1 MAFTLAILSVWFAC
15 SRASCRET
23 APTHTAPQS
32 LRISDATMSLVVLDP
47 WSPRARTG
55 WLLAWAAFWLLMTTV
70 AVQDHLRESSG
81 ALWRPLL
88 WEGSSCLVASA
99 MLALMWRHAPR
110 DDALLT
116 QPARWFMRQLRWLPL
131 LAPLFVVAI
140 YAIRHGV
147 VALVGQTYNH
157 PPWGQVFLYE
167 CTKFALFYT
176 LFIAVAFGLRTHI
189 ALAEQRLRTQAAQLA
204 QLTQQLEPH
213 FLFNALNTVAST
225 IHGDPDL
232 ADSMLTRLAALL
244 RATTDLT
251 RKPTCT
257 LDEEL
262 TLLEGYTAI
271 MCERFADRVTLEQQ
285 VEPGARACRVP
296 TLSVQPLMENAFR
309 HGVERSSEVTHIVLR
324 VQRRADRLRVEVE
337 QSRGGVDAVPA
348 AGVGLGTLRERLAAL
363 HGERAQVGLDA
374 LPGGGARAWFELPA
388 VS

>member
-1 MAFTLAILSVWFAC
+1 VSTRTSA
-15 SRASCRET
+15 
-23 APTHTAPQS
+23 
-32 LRISDATMSLVVLDP
+32 DP
-47 WSPRARTG
+47 WSPRSRTG
-55 WLLAWAAFWLLMTTV
+55 WLLAWSAFWLLMATV
-70 AVQDHLRESSG
+70 AVQDHVRDHG
-81 ALWRPLL
+81 AHALWRPLL

-99 MLALMWRHAPR
+99 MLALAWLRAPR
-110 DDALLT
+110 DDGLLAT
-116 QPARWFMRQLRWLPL
+116 PSRWFVRQLRWLPL
-131 LAPLFVVAI
+131 LAPLFVVAV

-147 VALVGQTYNH
+147 MALLGQTYHH
-157 PPWGQVFLYE
+157 PPWGAVFLYE

-176 LFIAVAFGLRTHI
+176 LFVAVVFGLRTHI
-189 ALAEQRLRTQAAQLA
+189 ALAEQRSRTQAAQLA

-213 FLFNALNTVAST
+213 FLFNALNTIAST
-225 IHGDPDL
+225 IHSNPDL

-262 TLLEGYTAI
+262 KLLEGYTAI

-285 VEPGARACRVP
+285 VDAAARACRVP

-309 HGVERSSEVTHIVLR
+309 HGVERFSEPTHVVLR
-324 VQRRADRLRVEVE
+324 ASRRADRVRVEVE
-337 QSRGGVDAVPA
+337 QSRGGVADAPA

-374 LPGGGARAWFELPA
+374 LPGGGACAWFELPA
-388 VS
+388 VA

>member
-1 MAFTLAILSVWFAC
+1 MIAAI
-15 SRASCRET
+15 
-23 APTHTAPQS
+23 
-32 LRISDATMSLVVLDP
+32 DP
-47 WSPRARTG
+47 WSPRARSG
-55 WLLAWAAFWLLMTTV
+55 WLLAWAAFWLLMTTI
-70 AVQDHLRESSG
+70 AVQDHLRSGTG

-88 WEGSSCLVASA
+88 WEGSSCLVASLV
-99 MLALMWRHAPR
+99 LALGWRHAAR
-110 DDALLT
+110 DDAALT
-116 QPARWFMRQLRWLPL
+116 QPVRWFVRQLRWLPL

-147 VALVGQTYNH
+147 VALLQQTYNH

-176 LFIAVAFGLRTHI
+176 LFVAVVFGLRTHI
-189 ALAEQRLRTQAAQLA
+189 ALAEQRVRTQAAQLA

-225 IHGDPDL
+225 IHGNPEL

-262 TLLEGYTAI
+262 KLLEGYTAI
-271 MCERFADRVTLEQQ
+271 MCERFADRVTLEHD
-285 VEPGARACRVP
+285 VDPAARGCRVP

-309 HGVERSSEVTHIVLR
+309 HGVERFSEPTRVVLR
-324 VQRRADRLRVEVE
+324 AQRHADRVRIEVE
-337 QSRGGVDAVPA
+337 QSRGGIGDAPA

>member
-1 MAFTLAILSVWFAC
+1 
-15 SRASCRET
+15 
-23 APTHTAPQS
+23 
-32 LRISDATMSLVVLDP
+32 MSAMVLDP

-55 WLLAWAAFWLLMTTV
+55 WLLAWAAFWLLMMTV
-70 AVQDHLRESSG
+70 AVQDHLRESGG

-88 WEGSSCLVASA
+88 WEGSACLVASV
-99 MLALMWRHAPR
+99 MLALMWRRAPR
-110 DDALLT
+110 HDDVLT
-116 QPARWFMRQLRWLPL
+116 QPARWFGRQLRWLPL
-131 LAPLFVVAI
+131 LAPLFVVAV

-147 VALVGQTYNH
+147 VALLQQTYNH

-176 LFIAVAFGLRTHI
+176 LFVAVVFGLRTHM
-189 ALAEQRLRTQAAQLA
+189 ALAEQRMRTQAAQLA

-225 IHGDPDL
+225 IHSNPDL

-262 TLLEGYTAI
+262 RLLEGYTAI
-271 MCERFADRVTLEQQ
+271 MCERFADRVTLQQ
-285 VEPGARACRVP
+285 EIDPAARGCRVP

-309 HGVERSSEVTHIVLR
+309 HGVERFSEPTHVVLR
-324 VQRRADRLRVEVE
+324 AQRRADRVRVEVE
-337 QSRGGVDAVPA
+337 QSRGGISDTPA

-374 LPGGGARAWFELPA
+374 LPSGGARAWFELPA
-388 VS
+388 VT

>member
-1 MAFTLAILSVWFAC
+1 MPRDRLQNALLHNGREFQMQPMIAAI
-15 SRASCRET
+15 
-23 APTHTAPQS
+23 
-32 LRISDATMSLVVLDP
+32 DP

-88 WEGSSCLVASA
+88 WEGSSCLVASV
-99 MLALMWRHAPR
+99 MLALMWRRSARH
-110 DDALLT
+110 DALLT
-116 QPARWFMRQLRWLPL
+116 QPARWFARQLGWLPL

-157 PPWGQVFLYE
+157 PPWGAVFLYE

-189 ALAEQRLRTQAAQLA
+189 ALAEQRMRTQAAQLA

-225 IHGDPDL
+225 IHGNPDL

-262 TLLEGYTAI
+262 KLLEGYTAI

-309 HGVERSSEVTHIVLR
+309 HGVERSSELTRVVLR
-324 VQRRADRLRVEVE
+324 AQRRADRLRVEVE
-337 QSRGGVDAVPA
+337 QSRGGVDAAPA

-363 HGERAQVGLDA
+363 HGEHAQVGLDA
-374 LPGGGARAWFELPA
+374 LPGGGARAWFELPV

>member
-1 MAFTLAILSVWFAC
+1 MSP
-15 SRASCRET
+15 ST
-23 APTHTAPQS
+23 A
-32 LRISDATMSLVVLDP
+32 DP
-47 WSPRARTG
+47 WTPRTRAG
-55 WLLAWAAFWLLMTTV
+55 WLLAWAAFWLLMATV
-70 AVQDHLRESSG
+70 AVQDHLHDSG
-81 ALWRPLL
+81 PHSLWRPLL

-99 MLALMWRHAPR
+99 MLALMWRHMPR
-110 DDALLT
+110 DDSLLT
-116 QPARWFMRQLRWLPL
+116 QPARWFVRQLRWLPL
-131 LAPLFVVAI
+131 LAPLFVIAV

-147 VALVGQTYNH
+147 VAAFGQTYNH

-176 LFIAVAFGLRTHI
+176 LFVAIVFGLRTHL
-189 ALAEQRLRTQAAQLA
+189 ALAKQRERTQAAQLA

-225 IHGDPDL
+225 IHSNPDL

-262 TLLEGYTAI
+262 RLLEGYSAI
-271 MCERFADRVTLEQQ
+271 MCERFADRVTLQQ
-285 VEPGARACRVP
+285 EVDPAARACRVP

-309 HGVERSSEVTHIVLR
+309 HGVERSSEPTRLVLR
-324 VQRRADRLRVEVE
+324 ARRQSDRVRIELE
-337 QSRGGVDAVPA
+337 QNRGAVSDTAA
-348 AGVGLGTLRERLAAL
+348 AGVGIGTLRERLAAL
-363 HGERAQVGLDA
+363 HGVHAQVGLDA
-374 LPGGGARAWFELPA
+374 LPGGGVRAWFELPA

>member
-1 MAFTLAILSVWFAC
+1 MN
-15 SRASCRET
+15 
-23 APTHTAPQS
+23 
-32 LRISDATMSLVVLDP
+32 ATIDP

-55 WLLAWAAFWLLMTTV
+55 WLLAWGAFWLLMVTV
-70 AVQDHLRESSG
+70 AVQDHWREGGS

-99 MLALMWRHAPR
+99 ILALGWRHAPR
-110 DDALLT
+110 DDAMLT
-116 QPARWFMRQLRWLPL
+116 QPARWFARQLRWLPL
-131 LAPLFVVAI
+131 LAPLFVVAV

-147 VALVGQTYNH
+147 VASIGQTYH
-157 PPWGQVFLYE
+157 HQPWTQVFLYE

-176 LFIAVAFGLRTHI
+176 LFVAVVFGLRTHI

-213 FLFNALNTVAST
+213 FLFNALNTIAST
-225 IHGDPDL
+225 IHGNPEL

-262 TLLEGYTAI
+262 KLLEGYTAI
-271 MCERFADRVTLEQQ
+271 MCERFADRVTLEHD
-285 VEPGARACRVP
+285 VDPAARGCRVP

-309 HGVERSSEVTHIVLR
+309 HGVERFSEPTRVVLR
-324 VQRRADRLRVEVE
+324 AQRRADRVRIEVE
-337 QSRGGVDAVPA
+337 QSRGGIGEAPA